1 MILVTGATGNVGREL
16 VRALGDA
23 GERIRVLVRDPAR
36 AQAAGLCDAASVR
49 GSKGVVIAVADLTEP
64 ASLKAAF
71 DGVDRL
77 FLLTQGTGTDQ
88 AANAVAAAKA
98 AGVRRMVLL
107 SSVNVIGDP
116 VPAMGRWHHARE
128 QLVLASGI
136 PATILRPSGFMTNA
150 LEWAPTIREGGY
162 VLDPTG
168 PGRFSLID
176 PADIAD
182 VAALALLEPGHEG
195 AIYALTGDEV
205 RTTAE
210 HVRILADVLGRA
222 IEVRTAVTAE
232 DAIRARYANGAPP
245 ALAAALLEAITA
257 MRADTDGFRT
267 DVVERLLGRSPR
279 AFEPWCARHAKAFQ
293 R

>member
-16 VRALGDA
+16 VRTLDAA
-23 GERIRVLVRDPAR
+23 GERIRILVRDPTR
-36 AQAAGLCDAASVR
+36 AAGLCDKTSV
-49 GSKGVVIAVADLTEP
+49 AVADLTQP
-64 ASLKAAF
+64 TGLKAAF

-77 FLLTQGTGTDQ
+77 FLLTQGTGIDQ
-88 AANAVAAAKA
+88 AANAVAAAVA
-98 AGVRRMVLL
+98 AGVRRIVLL

-128 QLVLASGI
+128 RLVLDSGI

-150 LEWAPTIREGGY
+150 LEWAPTIREGNY

-182 VAALALLEPGHEG
+182 VAARALLEDGHEG
-195 AIYALTGDEV
+195 EIYALTGDEV

-210 HVRILADVLGRA
+210 HVRILADVLGRT
-222 IEVRTAVTAE
+222 IEVRTAATAE
-232 DAIRARYANGAPP
+232 DAVRARYANGAPP

-267 DVVERLLGRSPR
+267 DDVRQVLRRSPR
-279 AFEPWCARHAKAFQ
+279 TFEPWCVRHAEAFD

>member
-16 VRALGDA
+16 VRALDA
-23 GERIRVLVRDPAR
+23 ADERIRILVRDPAR
-36 AQAAGLCDAASVR
+36 AAGLCGRAER
-49 GSKGVVIAVADLTEP
+49 AVADLTEP
-64 ASLKAAF
+64 AGLGAAF
-71 DGVDRL
+71 HGVDRL

-88 AANAVAAAKA
+88 AANAVAAALE
-98 AGVRRMVLL
+98 AGVRRVVLL

-128 QLVLASGI
+128 GLVLASGI

-150 LEWAPTIREGGY
+150 LEWAPTVRDGGY

-182 VAALALLEPGHEG
+182 VAALALLEDGHAG
-195 AIYALTGDEV
+195 AIYAPTGDEV

-210 HVRILADVLGRA
+210 HVRILAEALDRA
-222 IEVRTAVTAE
+222 IEVRTAATAE
-232 DAIRARYANGAPP
+232 DAVRARYANGAPP
-245 ALAAALLEAITA
+245 ALAAALIEAITA
-257 MRADTDGFRT
+257 MRADTAGFHT
-267 DVVERLLGRSPR
+267 NDLERLLGRTPR
-279 AFEPWCARHAKAFQ
+279 TFAHWCARNLAAF

>member
-1 MILVTGATGNVGREL
+1 MILVTGATGNIGREL
-16 VRALGDA
+16 VRALDSADA
-23 GERIRVLVRDPAR
+23 PFRVLVRGPAR
-36 AQAAGLCDAASVR
+36 TEKLPDSAEV
-49 GSKGVVIAVADLTEP
+49 AVADLTEP
-64 ASLKAAF
+64 GSLEAAF
-71 DGVDRL
+71 RGVDRL

-88 AANAVAAAKA
+88 AANAVAAARE
-98 AGVRRMVLL
+98 AGVQRIVLL

-136 PATILRPSGFMTNA
+136 PATLLRPGGFMTNA
-150 LEWAPTIREGGY
+150 LEWAPTIRSGGY

-182 VAALALLEPGHEG
+182 IAALALLEDGHEG
-195 AIYALTGDEV
+195 AILVPTGDEV

-210 HVRILADVLGRA
+210 HVHVLEEVLGRA
-222 IEVRTAVTAE
+222 LQVRTAASAE
-232 DAIRARYANGAPP
+232 EAIRARYANGAPP

-257 MRADTDGFRT
+257 MRADTVGFRT
-267 DVVERLLGRSPR
+267 NDVERLLHRSPR
-279 AFEPWCARHAKAFQ
+279 TFAHWCSRNIEAFR
-293 R
+293 

>member
-1 MILVTGATGNVGREL
+1 MIPLGAAMILVTGATGNVGREL
-16 VRALGDA
+16 VRALDA
-23 GERIRVLVRDPAR
+23 VDERIRVLVRDPGR
-36 AQAAGLCDAASVR
+36 AAGLCDRAEV
-49 GSKGVVIAVADLTEP
+49 AVADLTQP
-64 ASLKAAF
+64 ASLVAAF
-71 DGVDRL
+71 RGVDRL

-88 AANAVAAAKA
+88 AGHAVAAARE
-98 AGVRRMVLL
+98 AGLRRIVLL

-116 VPAMGRWHHARE
+116 VPAMGKWHHARE

-150 LEWAPTIREGGY
+150 LEWAPTIRDGGY

-182 VAALALLEPGHEG
+182 VAALALVEDGHEG
-195 AIYALTGDEV
+195 AIYAPTGDDV

-210 HVRILADVLGRA
+210 HVRILADVLGRT
-222 IEVRTAVTAE
+222 IDVRTAATAE

-245 ALAAALLEAITA
+245 ALAAALLSAITA
-257 MRADTDGFRT
+257 MRADTVGFRT
-267 DVVERLLGRSPR
+267 DDVERLLGRRPR
-279 AFEPWCARHAKAFQ
+279 TFERWCERHIPAFRV
-293 R
+293 